1 MTPARSARAALV
13 PAAALAVL
21 ASGAGIGWAV
31 AATDTD
37 PVVVVREPLAQAVAP
52 QGAPGRTLGLSRVTV
67 MPGAELASHHH
78 PGTQIA
84 RIENGTL
91 TYSVETGSVK
101 VMKGPADDP
110 TLVRRIKA
118 GQTGRIR
125 AGQWIVEQRT
135 EVHHAANHGTVP
147 VVIYLASLF
156 TTGSPPS
163 LPN

>member
-1 MTPARSARAALV
+1 VT
-13 PAAALAVL
+13 
-21 ASGAGIGWAV
+21 
-31 AATDTD
+31 ATDTA
-37 PVVVVREPLAQAVAP
+37 PVTVVREPLAQAVAP
-52 QGAPGRTLGLSRVTV
+52 AGAPGKTLGLSRVTV
-67 MPGAELASHHH
+67 MPGTELASHHH

-101 VMKGPADDP
+101 VMKGSADDP

-125 AGQWIVEQRT
+125 AGQWIVERRT

-147 VVIYLASLF
+147 VVIYLATLF
-156 TTGSPPS
+156 TTGAPPS